1 MSIED
6 ENEKAREDFA
16 ARMRGE
22 SVEVKQG
29 RKVSSG
35 DSVEDSR
42 EKFAERM
49 RTQGEKIVRRE
60 NARQNDEGEENDT
73 PAAVVHDNTEEG
85 VKAAKNAFA
94 ARMRGEKEHQQDQR
108 ESRKKEYGETAPV
121 QFDSREVVREYRA
134 QRAAVG
140 LEN

>member
-22 SVEVKQG
+22 IPEEKQG

-60 NARQNDEGEENDT
+60 NARQNDEGEEKDY
-73 PAAVVHDNTEEG
+73 PAAVEHDNTEDG

-108 ESRKKEYGETAPV
+108 ERRQKKYGETAPV